1 MFNKILKI
9 LKCFYNLQFIKAY
22 IYFVSPLFEI
32 ENLLKKIKKCHTLI
46 DVGSNKGQFSI
57 LFRNHFHNAKI
68 YSFEPQNDQM
78 EIQKKVLG
86 FKNISYSKLGISD
99 FIGNK
104 KFYITKRK
112 DSSSVHKPKN
122 NYMDIYNVQRI
133 DNIKMTT
140 LDNYFKN
147 KKIKTPAIIKLD
159 IQGHEFEAMNGSK
172 KILKNID
179 YIIIELS
186 YQKKYSNQT
195 DYKKINKFLLKNSF
209 KQIHIANKTFYKKQ
223 IYQVDALYKKTNSNS
238 KF

>member
-32 ENLLKKIKKCHTLI
+32 ENLLKKIEKCNTLI

-57 LFRNHFHNAKI
+57 LFRNYFYNTKI
-68 YSFEPQNDQM
+68 YSFEPQTDQI
-78 EIQKKVLG
+78 EIQKKILG
-86 FKNISYSKLGISD
+86 FKNISYSQLGISNFKGD
-99 FIGNK
+99 K

-122 NYMDIYNVQRI
+122 NEMEIYDVQRI

-140 LDNYFKN
+140 LDNFFKN
-147 KKIKTPAIIKLD
+147 KKFKKPVVLKLD
-159 IQGHEFEAMNGSK
+159 IQGHEFEALNGSK

-186 YQKKYSNQT
+186 YQKKYSNQK
-195 DYKKINKFLLKNSF
+195 DYKIINKFLLKNSF
-209 KQIHIANKTFYKKQ
+209 KLIHIENQSFYKKQ
-223 IYQVDALYKKTNSNS
+223 IYQVDALYQNMSNT
-238 KF
+238 